1 MNFYQF
7 YNQLQKN
14 FKSKLWLTLAFAAGV
29 GASAVALLGLS
40 GWFLTAAAMAGAAGP
55 IAAQAFNYLLPSAL
69 IRFFAIART
78 ACRYGERYLG
88 HSAALRAMA
97 QLRPALFERLLS
109 APPAAAL
116 SLSRGEASSRFIQ
129 DIGAIETSL
138 VAQSTPIGAGGGVI
152 VAIGL
157 AAWAS
162 GWSAIILL
170 LFLFAATAAGLWL
183 NRRPQDA
190 TSEQAAMGALKARFF
205 EVMNVL
211 PDIRTYDLQA
221 PLLAEFAA
229 LETDLKT
236 AKLSDFHSD
245 AIAQAVA
252 LALSGLCLISLAAI
266 NIDGNLADLALALLA
281 TTAGFESL
289 GPLIRAIGQQKGFA
303 AARHRVAEVFDLQA
317 EPAEPEPPQFSYD
330 GRTFPLDRALRLR
343 LDGPSGSG
351 KTQLVESLLGLR
363 GGPAPDHALFAVCPQ
378 DAAMLTGT
386 IRDNL
391 TTALDDAALKDPALN
406 TRLLAALDDAALK
419 DRVLALPKGLDTWI
433 GDGGV
438 TLSGGERK
446 RLALAR
452 AYLRDAPVLVL
463 DEPTEGLDSATEA
476 FVVSRLE
483 QRLRHKNQGLI
494 LVSHREAPR
503 RLASEVLAI

>member
-7 YNQLQKN
+7 YNELRKN
-14 FKSKLWLTLAFAAGV
+14 FKAKLWLTSAFAAGV

-40 GWFLTAAAMAGAAGP
+40 GRFLTAAAMAGAAGP

-69 IRFFAIART
+69 IRFFAISRT

-109 APPAAAL
+109 APPEAAL

-129 DIGAIETSL
+129 DIGAIEISL
-138 VAQSTPIGAGGGVI
+138 VAQSAPIGALGGVA

-162 GWSAIILL
+162 GLSALILL
-170 LFLFAATAAGLWL
+170 LFLLAAAAIGLWL
-183 NRRPQDA
+183 NRRPA
-190 TSEQAAMGALKARFF
+190 NGASEQAAMGALKSRFF

-221 PLLAEFAA
+221 PLLAEFEA
-229 LETDLKT
+229 LENELKT
-236 AKLSDFHSD
+236 AKLNDFHSD
-245 AIAQAVA
+245 AIAQATA
-252 LALSGLCLISLAAI
+252 LALSGLCLVSLAII

-289 GPLIRAIGQQKGFA
+289 SPLIRAIGQQKGFN
-303 AARHRVAEVFDLQA
+303 AARQRVAEVFDLQA
-317 EPAEPEPPQFSYD
+317 EPTDPMPPEFTYD
-330 GRTFPLDRALRLR
+330 RTYRLDRSLSLR

-363 GGPAPDHALFAVCPQ
+363 GGEAPDHTLFAFCPQ
-378 DAAMLTGT
+378 DAALLTGT

-391 TTALDDAALKDPALN
+391 TMALDDDALKAADLED
-406 TRLLAALDDAALK
+406 RLLAALDDAALK
-419 DRVLALPKGLDTWI
+419 DRVLALPKSLDTWV
-433 GDGGV
+433 GDGGI

-452 AYLRDAPVLVL
+452 AYLRQVPVLVL
-463 DEPTEGLDSATEA
+463 DEPTEGLDPTTEA
-476 FVVSRLE
+476 FVVDRLE
-483 QRLRHKNQGLI
+483 QRLKRENQGLI
-494 LVSHREAPR
+494 LVSHRDAPR
-503 RLASEVLAI
+503 RLATEVVSV

>member
-7 YNQLQKN
+7 YNQLQKD
-14 FKSKLWLTLAFAAGV
+14 FKSKLWLTSAFAAGV

-40 GWFLTAAAMAGAAGP
+40 GWFLTAAAVAGAAGP

-88 HSAALRAMA
+88 HNVALRAMA
-97 QLRPALFERLLS
+97 RLRPALFERMLS
-109 APPAAAL
+109 APPEAAL

-138 VAQSTPIGAGGGVI
+138 VAQSTPVGAFGGVA

-162 GWSAIILL
+162 GWSAIVLL
-170 LFLFAATAAGLWL
+170 LFFLAAAVTGLWL
-183 NRRPQDA
+183 NRRSDDT

-205 EVMNVL
+205 EVMTVL

-221 PLLAEFAA
+221 PLLAEFDA
-229 LETDLKT
+229 LETNLKA
-236 AKLSDFHSD
+236 AKVNDFHSD
-245 AIAQAVA
+245 AVAQAVA
-252 LALSGLCLISLAAI
+252 LALSGLCLVSLAAI

-289 GPLIRAIGQQKGFA
+289 SPLIRASGQQKGFA

-317 EPAEPEPPQFSYD
+317 EPTEPQPPQFTYD
-330 GRTFPLDRALRLR
+330 RTYTLDRSLRLR

-363 GGPAPDHALFAVCPQ
+363 GGPTPERNLFAFCPQ
-378 DAAMLTGT
+378 DAPILTGT

-391 TTALDDAALKDPALN
+391 AMALDDVALKAPDLSAH
-406 TRLLAALDDAALK
+406 LLTALDDAALK
-419 DRVLALPKGLDTWI
+419 DRVTALPKGLDTWI

-452 AYLRDAPVLVL
+452 TYLRNAPILVL
-463 DEPTEGLDSATEA
+463 DEPTEGLDPATEA
-476 FVVSRLE
+476 FVVERLE
-483 QRLRHKNQGLI
+483 HRLKTENQGLI
-494 LVSHREAPR
+494 LISHRDAPR
-503 RLASEVLAI
+503 RLATDVLTV